1 MNVEINLEN
10 KQEIKNSKLMAVLS
24 NLSRKEQ
31 NALRKF
37 LLSPY
42 FNQREDVIQLFEI
55 LVKNHKNSVEL
66 PKKEAIF
73 KKIYPKKQFSDQ
85 TCRLLMSYLFKLVEQ
100 FLGVQEI
107 LEDETNLELKKAASY
122 RKHKMPIF
130 FQRSLNKIETD
141 LEKSP
146 LRNSQ
151 YFQYLHEMQM
161 EQYQLISTEA
171 PTDNLNLQSIAD
183 TIDISYL
190 TLKLKQTCTLLSHK
204 AVYQTDYE
212 IGFLAEML
220 QYIQAKNLLAIPAI
234 NVYYHCYFM
243 LLEPNGENHFWT
255 FKQLLFEHGR
265 RFSTTEIRDLYTLTI
280 NICIRQINEGEKSY
294 FKEALDL
301 YKEGLKQE
309 YLLENGVLSRWAYF
323 NIAAA
328 GLQTGEY
335 DWVDFFI
342 KTYKNTLE
350 KKYRESSFSFNL
362 ARLEYARKNYA
373 LVMELLQ
380 KSNYRD
386 LLANLGAKTLLLKVY
401 FEMEEFD
408 LLHSHLDAMKNYIRR
423 KHVIGYHRK
432 NYMNIVKYAQR
443 LMVLNPFDLAEKK
456 QLKMR
461 IEEEEILTERAWFL
475 AQIT

>member
-1 MNVEINLEN
+1 MNDVEINLEN
-10 KQEIKNSKLMAVLS
+10 KQKIKSSKLVEVLS

-37 LLSPY
+37 LQSPY
-42 FNQREDVIQLFEI
+42 FNQREDVVQLFEL
-55 LVKNHKNSVEL
+55 LVKNLKNGAEL
-66 PKKEAIF
+66 PEKAVF
-73 KKIYPKKQFSDQ
+73 FTKIYPNERFSDQ
-85 TCRLLMSYLFKLVEQ
+85 KFRLLMSYLFKLVEQ
-100 FLGVQEI
+100 FLALEEI
-107 LEDETNLELKKAASY
+107 LADETNLQIKKAASY
-122 RKHKMPIF
+122 RKHKMPTL
-130 FQRSLNKIETD
+130 FQRSLQKVTKD
-141 LEKSP
+141 LEQSP
-146 LRNSQ
+146 LRNGQ
-151 YFQYLHEMQM
+151 YFDYLREVQM
-161 EQYQLISTEA
+161 EQYQLLSTEA
-171 PTDNLNLQSIAD
+171 PTDDLNLQNIAD

-190 TLKLKQTCTLLSHK
+190 TQKLKQTCTLLSHQS
-204 AVYQTDYE
+204 VYHSDYE
-212 IGFLAEML
+212 IGFLAEIL
-220 QYIQAKNLLAIPAI
+220 KYIEVRNLLKIPAI
-234 NVYYHCYFM
+234 NIYYHCYFM
-243 LLEPNGENHFWT
+243 LLEPDDENHFWT
-255 FKQLLFEHGR
+255 FKKLLFEHGGK
-265 RFSTTEIRDLYTLTI
+265 FSTTEIRDLYTLTI
-280 NICIRQINEGEKSY
+280 NICIRQINAGQHRY

-342 KTYKNTLE
+342 KNYKNALE

-373 LVMELLQ
+373 AVMELLQ

-423 KHVIGYHRK
+423 KHVMGYHRK

-443 LMVLNPFDLAEKK
+443 LMLLNPFDLEEKK
-456 QLKMR
+456 QLRAR
-461 IEEEEILTERAWFL
+461 IQEEEILTEREWFL
-475 AQIT
+475 EQL